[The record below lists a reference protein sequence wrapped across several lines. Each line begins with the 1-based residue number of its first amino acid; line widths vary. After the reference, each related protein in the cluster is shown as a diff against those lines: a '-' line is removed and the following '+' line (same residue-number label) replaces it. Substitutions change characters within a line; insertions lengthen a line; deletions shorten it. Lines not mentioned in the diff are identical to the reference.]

1 MRAMSNDAQVADAAN
16 GPVVAHAAV
25 ARATGAP
32 VSLEEILLDPPGPGE
47 LRVRVTASGV
57 CHTDLNARNGNFVPD
72 FPILL
77 GHEAAGVVEAVGPGV
92 TRPRVGETVV
102 LNWRAP
108 CGECRACLAGRTPM
122 CPTPAVAKPRM
133 RTKDGKT
140 LSRVLGLGTFATRTI
155 VHAAQAVPVPA
166 DIPPEVACLLGC
178 GVLTGVGAA
187 LYAAPVE
194 AGSAVA
200 VIGCGA
206 VGMSVIQG
214 ARLRRAAKVIA
225 VDLHAAKLEQARRF
239 GATDVVDA
247 SAPDATR
254 RIRELSGGGVA
265 AAFDCV
271 GIPATLQQAMSVCHE
286 GGTAV
291 LIGMPVPRT
300 ELPLS
305 LTKFFYTRATLKA
318 TFFGDGLAT
327 RDFPLL
333 CGLYQR
339 GELLLDE
346 LVTAKASLADL
357 DGAFAAME
365 RGETLRT
372 VITFPA

>member
-1 MRAMSNDAQVADAAN
+1 
-16 GPVVAHAAV
+16 
-25 ARATGAP
+25 
-32 VSLEEILLDPPGPGE
+32 
-47 LRVRVTASGV
+47 VRVTATGV
-57 CHTDLNARNGNFVPD
+57 CHTDLNAKNGNFVPD

-77 GHEAAGVVEAVGPGV
+77 GHEAAGVVEEVGEGV
-92 TRPRVGETVV
+92 SKPRVGDTVV

-108 CGECRACLAGRTPM
+108 CGDCRACLAGRPEK
-122 CPTPAVAKPRM
+122 CPTPAVARPRM
-133 RTKDGKT
+133 RTRDGKP
-140 LSRVLGLGTFATRTI
+140 LSRVLGLGTFATHTV

-166 DIPPEVACLLGC
+166 SMPPEVACLLGC

-194 AGSAVA
+194 AGSSVC

-214 ARLRRAAKVIA
+214 ARLRRAARVIA
-225 VDLHAAKLEQARRF
+225 VDVKAAKLDLALRF

-247 SAPDATR
+247 SAGDPTKA
-254 RIRELSGGGVA
+254 IRALAGGGVSA
-265 AAFDCV
+265 AYDCV
-271 GIPATLQQAMSVCHE
+271 GIPATLQQALSVCHE

-300 ELPLS
+300 EMALS

-339 GELLLDE
+339 GELKLDE
-346 LVTAKASLADL
+346 LVTRKMGLGDL
-357 DGAFAAME
+357 DEAFAQME
-365 RGETLRT
+365 RGETLRS
-372 VITFPA
+372 VIMFQG

>member
-1 MRAMSNDAQVADAAN
+1 MSEPIVAQ
-16 GPVVAHAAV
+16 AAV
-25 ARATGAP
+25 AREAGAP
-32 VSLEEILLDPPGPGE
+32 VSFEDILVDPPGPGE
-47 LRVRVTASGV
+47 LRVRVTATGV
-57 CHTDLNARNGNFVPD
+57 CHTDLNAKNGHFVPD

-77 GHEAAGVVEAVGPGV
+77 GHEAAGVVEEVGPGV
-92 TRPRVGETVV
+92 SRPRVGETVV

-108 CGECRACLAGRTPM
+108 CGECRTCLAGRPEK
-122 CPTPAVAKPRM
+122 CPSPAVAKPRM
-133 RTKDGKT
+133 RTKDGKP
-140 LSRVLGLGTFATRTI
+140 LSRVLGLGTFATRTV
-155 VHAAQAVPVPA
+155 VHAAQAVPVPT
-166 DIPPEVACLLGC
+166 DVPPEVACLLGC

-194 AGSAVA
+194 AGSSVV

-214 ARLRRAAKVIA
+214 ARLRRAARVIA
-225 VDLHAAKLEQARRF
+225 VDVKPAKLELARRF

-247 SAPDATR
+247 SAGDPTKK
-254 RIRELSGGGVA
+254 IRELSGGGVST
-265 AAFDCV
+265 AFDCV
-271 GIPATLQQAMSVCHE
+271 GVPATLQQALGACHE

-291 LIGMPVPRT
+291 MIGMPVPRT
-300 ELPLS
+300 EMPLS

-339 GELLLDE
+339 GELKLDE
-346 LVTAKASLADL
+346 LVSQKIGLHDL
-357 DGAFAAME
+357 DAAFAAME
-365 RGETLRT
+365 RGETLRS
-372 VITFPA
+372 VVVFPS